1 MSPRLLAISGG
12 AFGFLGVALG
22 AFGAHGLKA
31 RVSPEMLEVF
41 RTGAHYQLLHALA
54 LLAVVALG
62 SKVEPR
68 WAKVAGTLFAVGVVI
83 FSGSLYALAL
93 SGVRQLGAVTP
104 LGGVCLLAGWLSL
117 TLGLSRGARGNASGP
132 N

>member
-1 MSPRLLAISGG
+1 MALAGG
-12 AFGFLGVALG
+12 GFGFLGVALG

-54 LLAVVALG
+54 LLALVALG
-62 SKVEPR
+62 TKVEPL
-68 WAKVAGTLFAVGVVI
+68 WAKVAGTLLTVGVVI

-104 LGGVCLLAGWLSL
+104 LGGVCLLAGWLTL
-117 TLGLSRGARGNASGP
+117 TLGLARSRG
-132 N
+132 

>member
-1 MSPRLLAISGG
+1 VSPRLLAISGG